1 MHSLLSL
8 SLLAFSASASFIC
21 NDPQREVHV
30 CCESPSPKKIYNGA
44 TLAHGQ
50 KCVAAMAKKDSATQ
64 QMSYR
69 CRKQMT
75 ALLSL
80 NPELAS
86 TKQEL
91 IPACCN
97 KEVPHLLVNYSHDC
111 LAVSAPAPNKS
122 DSSDS
127 DDDD

>member
-50 KCVAAMAKKDSATQ
+50 KCE
-64 QMSYR
+64 
-69 CRKQMT
+69 
-75 ALLSL
+75 LSGL
-80 NPELAS
+80 KSHPPHELQPPSSISKFAPRLS
-86 TKQEL
+86 T
-91 IPACCN
+91 
-97 KEVPHLLVNYSHDC
+97 SHYLQDN
-111 LAVSAPAPNKS
+111 AIERTGS
-122 DSSDS
+122 
-127 DDDD
+127 